1 MNTEIIRPGFK
12 EACGKIYFECSEC
25 GCGFVPGDED
35 IYRVEDS
42 IYTRWLIN
50 CPCCGERIKA
60 HSYEYDELHANYIQQ
75 LRLLQG

>member
-1 MNTEIIRPGFK
+1 MEIIRPGFK
-12 EACGKIYFECSEC
+12 EACGKIYLECSEC

-35 IYRVEDS
+35 NLHRVEDS

-50 CPCCGERIKA
+50 CPCCGEKTTVFQ
-60 HSYEYDELHANYIQQ
+60 YEYDKLHANYIQQ